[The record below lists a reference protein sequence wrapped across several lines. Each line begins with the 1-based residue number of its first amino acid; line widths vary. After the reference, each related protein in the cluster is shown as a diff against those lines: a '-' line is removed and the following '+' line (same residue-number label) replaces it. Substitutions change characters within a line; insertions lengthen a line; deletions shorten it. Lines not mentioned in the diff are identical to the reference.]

1 MFGDVK
7 NNDKNFFVK
16 KGTDLFK
23 FSSGKFLEATKRLES
38 GIPVYGGNGIAW
50 YTSEP
55 LINFDTIVIGRVG
68 AYCGNVRKISGSN
81 WITDNAIYIKEFKE
95 KCFNLEF

>member
-38 GIPVYGGNGIAW
+38 GIPVYGGNGWSFFGSLVAKGNKRHPKFVKI
-50 YTSEP
+50 P
-55 LINFDTIVIGRVG
+55 LRG
-68 AYCGNVRKISGSN
+68 ANR
-81 WITDNAIYIKEFKE
+81 
-95 KCFNLEF
+95 

>member
-50 YTSEP
+50 
-55 LINFDTIVIGRVG
+55 
-68 AYCGNVRKISGSN
+68 
-81 WITDNAIYIKEFKE
+81 
-95 KCFNLEF
+95 